1 MQKKKTAI
9 ITARMTPQTKA
20 EIQHRAKQAGMTVTD
35 YLVTCAL
42 DKEIIQVNGLDEILS
57 ELKAQGRNLNQLT
70 TLANMGRIKTNGRVP
85 RYNSV
90 KEEGLSNRFVRGTH
104 MVLHQALDQAVKER
118 IIPSNPTNGCR
129 IPQLEKKEMKVIA
142 PEQVGSY
149 LNAAK
154 ENGVLPMFYLE
165 LTSGLRRGEL
175 LALLWED
182 LDIAERTI
190 SVTKTLSAKTGKMTV
205 SPPKTQNSIRKVVI
219 PTEAVELLVEEHEK
233 HPDSPYMFP
242 SPVTG
247 NMYHPD
253 AIGRVHKKLLKQAG
267 LPDIR
272 FHDLRHTF
280 ATLALQNGVDVKTL
294 SSMLGHYS
302 AGFTLDTYTHATMK
316 MQIEAADKL
325 GGFMAQTV

>member
-1 MQKKKTAI
+1 M
-9 ITARMTPQTKA
+9 
-20 EIQHRAKQAGMTVTD
+20 
-35 YLVTCAL
+35 
-42 DKEIIQVNGLDEILS
+42 
-57 ELKAQGRNLNQLT
+57 
-70 TLANMGRIKTNGRVP
+70 
-85 RYNSV
+85 
-90 KEEGLSNRFVRGTH
+90 
-104 MVLHQALDQAVKER
+104 
-118 IIPSNPTNGCR
+118 
-129 IPQLEKKEMKVIA
+129 
-142 PEQVGSY
+142 
-149 LNAAK
+149 
-154 ENGVLPMFYLE
+154 LPMFYLE

>member
-1 MQKKKTAI
+1 M
-9 ITARMTPQTKA
+9 
-20 EIQHRAKQAGMTVTD
+20 
-35 YLVTCAL
+35 
-42 DKEIIQVNGLDEILS
+42 
-57 ELKAQGRNLNQLT
+57 
-70 TLANMGRIKTNGRVP
+70 
-85 RYNSV
+85 